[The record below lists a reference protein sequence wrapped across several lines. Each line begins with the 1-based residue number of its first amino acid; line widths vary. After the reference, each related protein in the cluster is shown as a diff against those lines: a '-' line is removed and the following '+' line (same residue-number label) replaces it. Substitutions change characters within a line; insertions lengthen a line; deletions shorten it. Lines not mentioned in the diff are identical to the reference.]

1 MKPSVSFVLPYYRV
15 EGLLLKRCLESLLA
29 LPEMIDY
36 EIIIVD
42 DGTPET
48 SVPDWLAE
56 WKMTSRVRYCYQEN
70 KGPGGARN
78 TGLSLAEKEYVQF
91 VDPDDYLLS
100 ERYLTVW
107 SLLQEKNPDLLS
119 FDFRMVYDTNR
130 FSDAEGD
137 ATVWFEGSGTAFM
150 LRHNLRASVWGYIFR
165 RSICRNVSFP
175 EYAYHEDEAFT
186 PLLYLRAQT
195 VVATDIVLYAY
206 FQRRGSIMNNTKR
219 EELHK
224 RFTDMLRIQS
234 LLTSFS
240 VSFPAEQRQAMHRR
254 IDQNYMSMLY
264 KLFTDSPDWKFL
276 QHYFRGMKRQGGFP
290 LPLHFHTLKYFL
302 FACITVCPGVIHLL
316 YFLLRRRQ

>member
-15 EGLLLKRCLESLLA
+15 EGLLLKRCIESLLA

-48 SVPDWLAE
+48 SVPDWLAK

-186 PLLYLRAQT
+186 PLLYLRAQA

-240 VSFPAEQRQAMHRR
+240 VSFPEEQRQAMRRR

-264 KLFTDSPDWKFL
+264 KLFTDSPDRKFL
-276 QHYFRGMKRQGGFP
+276 QHYFRGMERQGVFP

>member
-15 EGLLLKRCLESLLA
+15 DGLLLKRCLESLLA

-42 DGTPET
+42 DGTPGT
-48 SVPDWLAE
+48 SVPDWLAK
-56 WKMTSRVRYCYQEN
+56 WKMNSRVRYFYQEN

-78 TGLSLAEKEYVQF
+78 AGLSLAEKEYVQF
-91 VDPDDYLLS
+91 VDPDDYLLP

-119 FDFRMVYDTNR
+119 FDFRIVYDKGR
-130 FSDAEGD
+130 FSGSEGD
-137 ATVWFEGSGTAFM
+137 TTVWFEGNGTAFM
-150 LRHNLRASVWGYIFR
+150 LQHNLRASVWGYIFR
-165 RSICRNVSFP
+165 RSIGRNVSFP

-186 PLLYLRAQT
+186 PLLYLRAQV

-206 FQRRGSIMNNTKR
+206 YQRRGSIMNNTKL

-234 LLTSFS
+234 LLTSVS
-240 VSFPAEQRQAMHRR
+240 VSFPVEQTAYRQSGLEVSAT
-254 IDQNYMSMLY
+254 
-264 KLFTDSPDWKFL
+264 LF
-276 QHYFRGMKRQGGFP
+276 QGNEKAGRFSSSAAFP
-290 LPLHFHTLKYFL
+290 HLKIFSFCQYYHVSGCYTF
-302 FACITVCPGVIHLL
+302 VIFPVKTEAIVHHSIISS
-316 YFLLRRRQ
+316 RSV